1 MSFPLKFA
9 TALVLLA
16 FPLLEIALLIKA
28 GANFGFWPVLL
39 VVVLTAFAGASIIRA
54 RGITIFSRLMANK
67 ERGGG
72 GLEPLIDTFL
82 AVTGGVLLIF
92 PGLICDVLGALLSIP
107 AVRSFLV
114 RAGAARLLSGE
125 IVRSEIYEQ
134 RVATRNGRDSRSG
147 DGMDSVVIEGD
158 YERIDDEAPRR
169 ENTGSR
175 P

>member
-9 TALVLLA
+9 TALVVLA

-39 VVVLTAFAGASIIRA
+39 IVVLTAFAGASIIRA
-54 RGITIFSRLMANK
+54 RGLSIFSRLKSNMD
-67 ERGGG
+67 RGG

-92 PGLICDVLGALLSIP
+92 PGLIGDVLGALLSIP
-107 AVRSFLV
+107 AVRSLLV
-114 RAGAARLLSGE
+114 RAGAARLLAGG
-125 IVRSEIYEQ
+125 IVTSEIYEQ
-134 RVATRNGRDSRSG
+134 RVSTRNGLDSLSG
-147 DGMDSVVIEGD
+147 DTMGSVVIEGD
-158 YERIDDEAPRR
+158 YERIDDEPPQQM
-169 ENTGSR
+169 NTGPR